1 MIKITYV
8 YSSLHTPDILKVFTT
23 SILILISFIAFS
35 QKGQVIYTEGV
46 LMKSLN
52 RERTIR
58 IYLPPNYEQTTKSY
72 PVIYMHD
79 GQNLFADSTSFVG
92 EWHVDETLDSLYQTD
107 ELEVIVVGI
116 DNGGQHRI
124 DEYTAWTHE
133 KYGGGQGAEY
143 ADFVA
148 KELKPM
154 IDSTYR
160 TQVNETAVIGSS
172 LGGLISHYMIFKYP
186 DIFNKAGIFSPSYWF
201 SNEVKGFTEQHKL
214 TPQHRV
220 YNLMG
225 DKEGAEALEA
235 FSDISAN
242 IGINSQAQLKIVSV
256 KGGEH
261 NEQLW
266 SEQLAAC
273 LLWLF
278 KE

>member
-1 MIKITYV
+1 MKALITTILV
-8 YSSLHTPDILKVFTT
+8 LTSLIT
-23 SILILISFIAFS
+23 FS
-35 QKGQVIYTEGV
+35 QKGTVVYLENV
-46 LMKSLN
+46 AMKSLE

-143 ADFVA
+143 ADFVV

-160 TQVNETAVIGSS
+160 TKVNEAAVIGSS

-186 DIFNKAGIFSPSYWF
+186 DVFTKAGIFSPSYWF
-201 SNEVKGFTEQHKL
+201 SDEVKGFTEQRKL

-242 IGINSQAQLKIVSV
+242 IGINSHAQLKIVSV
-256 KGGEH
+256 KDGEH